1 MVCAVGIA
9 RLNSSVMASAPAA
22 GVAANMPIPELP
34 PLPDTLPV
42 PLLVFT
48 TTALAAAARC
58 VRGGLLLPV
67 DRAGRAVGGADS
79 RAPGGRPGARAPA
92 PRGRTRLRLARR
104 RARALLAGHPD
115 AVRRGRGARR
125 DHHGDDRGG

>member
-48 TTALAAAARC
+48 TTALAAVAAPPSGPPTRRSAISG
-58 VRGGLLLPV
+58 RGGA
-67 DRAGRAVGGADS
+67 RRGAGRA
-79 RAPGGRPGARAPA
+79 RH
-92 PRGRTRLRLARR
+92 RGRSLDLPALAPDRRAARR
-104 RARALLAGHPD
+104 RRPRLDLQRE
-115 AVRRGRGARR
+115 RRGLGLACVHPPRHSGAL
-125 DHHGDDRGG
+125 D